1 MAKKEA
7 IKHVLIPEHKKVS
20 EKEKKDILYKYGITL
35 NELPA
40 IHKSD
45 PALAG
50 MDVEPGDVIKIE
62 RDSSTAG
69 KTVFYRGVIDE

>member
-7 IKHVLIPEHKKVS
+7 IKHVLIPKHKKVS
-20 EKEKKDILYKYGITL
+20 EKEKKDILDKYGITL

-45 PALAG
+45 PALA
-50 MDVEPGDVIKIE
+50 DLDLEPGDVIKIE
-62 RDSSTAG
+62 RDSPTAG
-69 KTVFYRGVIDE
+69 KTIFYRGVTGE